1 MTPAY
6 PTPRDRLIVA
16 LDQKAPEDSER
27 LIATLGD
34 SVTFYKVGWVTLLTA
49 GLDLVHSLLEQQK
62 QVFLDLKIFD
72 VPNTVGE
79 AIDRVAS
86 LGVRFATVH
95 GNSENIQAAVR
106 GKGDSSLQILAVTI
120 LTSLNEHDV
129 RQLYSLPSDVP
140 LARHAANVAKRMMSL
155 GCDGV
160 ITSPNEV
167 ELIRAE
173 VADKTLIVTPGIRL
187 AGETTHDHKRPG
199 SPFESIKSGAD
210 YLVVGRSIYR
220 SDDPKGQ
227 AEIYVEEIERGLS
240 ARGGE

>member
-1 MTPAY
+1 VTQTQPA
-6 PTPRDRLIVA
+6 PRDRLIVA
-16 LDQKAPEDSER
+16 LDQKAREDSER
-27 LIATLGD
+27 LITTLGG

-49 GLDLVHSLLEQQK
+49 GLDLVQVLLDRQK

-95 GNSENIQAAVR
+95 GNSENIEAAVR

-129 RQLYSLPSDVP
+129 RQLYSLPDDVP

-160 ITSPNEV
+160 ITSPNEI
-167 ELIRAE
+167 ELIRAD
-173 VADKTLIVTPGIRL
+173 VPDKTLIVAPGIRL

-199 SPFESIKSGAD
+199 TPFESIKAGAD

-227 AEIYVEEIERGLS
+227 AERYVGEIERGVA
-240 ARGGE
+240 ARRAE